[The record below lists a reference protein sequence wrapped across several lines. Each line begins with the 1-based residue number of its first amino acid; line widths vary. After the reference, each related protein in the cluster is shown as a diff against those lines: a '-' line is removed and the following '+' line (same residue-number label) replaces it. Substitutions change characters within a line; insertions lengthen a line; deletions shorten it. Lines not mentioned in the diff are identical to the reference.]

1 MPMRTPILFKKL
13 HCNLNSFQLRLSKQ
27 NGAIAMKKLLTIV
40 ALISVISLTPKTNFS
55 QNNVLLEYCTGTWCQ
70 WCPCGHDIIDGIL
83 FNYPNTVVLGYHGAG
98 SDPWQTYSAGI
109 RGLFGFNAYPT
120 GCIGRRSGV
129 ISRSAWNNQVV
140 IQTST
145 IQPGVNIEVVN
156 KSYDAGTRTLT
167 ATVRIT
173 ANSDLTGDY
182 YINYVMTEN
191 NLIYSQ
197 TGNSSC
203 TGASDYDHDHVVKSM
218 MNGDAGELISS
229 GNWTSGTTVT
239 RNINYVVPSSPQIA
253 DVNNAD
259 LNIFVYLQSSSISTA
274 SYVQQAIKTPVTGA
288 TGINNNNIIVDNYTL
303 SQNYPNPFNPST
315 TFTFSVPKSGNVSLK
330 FYDALGTEVATYV
343 DGFINAGSYSV
354 EFDGSKLASGVYFYK
369 LQAGDFSATKKMVL
383 SK

>member
-1 MPMRTPILFKKL
+1 
-13 HCNLNSFQLRLSKQ
+13 
-27 NGAIAMKKLLTIV
+27 MKRFLTII
-40 ALISVISLTPKTNFS
+40 ALISVISFSPKTNYS

-70 WCPCGHDIIDGIL
+70 WCPCGHDIIDGIMV
-83 FNYPNTVVLGYHGAG
+83 NYPNTVVLGYHGAG

-109 RGLFGFNAYPT
+109 RGLFGFSAYPT

-129 ISRSAWNNQVV
+129 VSRSAWNNQVV
-140 IQTST
+140 IQSIS
-145 IQPGVNIEVVN
+145 IQPGVNIEVTN
-156 KSYDAGTRTLT
+156 KSYDAGSRTLT
-167 ATVRIT
+167 ANVRIT
-173 ANSDLTGDY
+173 ANTDLTGDFY
-182 YINYVMTEN
+182 VNYVMTEN

-203 TGASDYDHDHVVKSM
+203 TGGSSYVHDHVVKSM

-229 GNWTSGTTVT
+229 GNWTSGTTIT
-239 RNINYVVPSSPQIA
+239 RNLNYVVPSSPQIA
-253 DVNNAD
+253 DVNNTE
-259 LNIFVYLQSSSISTA
+259 LNIFVYQQSSSISTT
-274 SYVQQAIKTPVTGA
+274 SYVQQATKTSVTGA
-288 TGINNNNIIVDNYTL
+288 TGINNNNIFVDNYTL

-354 EFDGSKLASGVYFYK
+354 EFDGSNLASGVYFYK
-369 LQAGDFSATKKMVL
+369 LQAGEFTATKKMVL

>member
-1 MPMRTPILFKKL
+1 M
-13 HCNLNSFQLRLSKQ
+13 
-27 NGAIAMKKLLTIV
+27 
-40 ALISVISLTPKTNFS
+40 
-55 QNNVLLEYCTGTWCQ
+55 
-70 WCPCGHDIIDGIL
+70 
-83 FNYPNTVVLGYHGAG
+83 NYPNTVVLGYHGAG

-120 GCIGRRSGV
+120 GCVGRRSGV

-173 ANSDLTGDY
+173 ANTDLTGDY

-203 TGASDYDHDHVVKSM
+203 TGAPDYDHDHVVKSM
-218 MNGDAGELISS
+218 MNGDAGELINS

-259 LNIFVYLQSSSISTA
+259 LNIFVYLQSASIST
-274 SYVQQAIKTPVTGA
+274 SSLVQQATKTPVTGA
-288 TGINNNNIIVDNYTL
+288 TGINNNNMIVDNYAL

-330 FYDALGTEVATYV
+330 FYDALGSEVATYV

-354 EFDGSKLASGVYFYK
+354 EFDGSKLASGIYFYK